1 MTDQTAKKNQ
11 HTVIVI
17 LWAALIMSAVMYL
30 GLTFLMPRQNDIAS
44 TSTQQTYDATNSSLD
59 GGSSATESLTSD
71 SQSSSVAPTDPIGG
85 ILYPFG
91 LAMSLAGLA
100 LGHARS
106 LWRTA
111 EKAKTLNILSL
122 ALCESC
128 ALMGLVIYILGKADA
143 TEARSMIVMAIVCM
157 ATLYPSPKKMHLA

>member
-11 HTVIVI
+11 HMVIVI
-17 LWAALIMSAVMYL
+17 MWGALIMSAVMYL
-30 GLTFLMPRQNDIAS
+30 GLTFIMPRQSDIAS
-44 TSTQQTYDATNSSLD
+44 TPAEQTYSETNSSSD
-59 GGSSATESLTSD
+59 SESSANESLTSD
-71 SQSSSVAPTDPIGG
+71 SQSSGSDSTDPIGG
-85 ILYPFG
+85 LLYPFG

-106 LWRTA
+106 LWKTA
-111 EKAKTLNILSL
+111 EKAKTLNVVSL

>member
-1 MTDQTAKKNQ
+1 MTDPTAKKNQ
-11 HTVIVI
+11 HLVIVI
-17 LWAALIMSAVMYL
+17 MWAALIMSAVMYL
-30 GLTFLMPRQNDIAS
+30 GLTFIMPRQSEGLS
-44 TSTQQTYDATNSSLD
+44 TPAEQTSDQTYDQTN
-59 GGSSATESLTSD
+59 GSSAND
-71 SQSSSVAPTDPIGG
+71 SQSSSAAPTDPIGG
-85 ILYPFG
+85 LLYPLG

-106 LWRTA
+106 LWKTA
-111 EKAKTLNILSL
+111 EKAKTLNVLSL

-128 ALMGLVIYILGKADA
+128 ALMGLVIYILGKVDA